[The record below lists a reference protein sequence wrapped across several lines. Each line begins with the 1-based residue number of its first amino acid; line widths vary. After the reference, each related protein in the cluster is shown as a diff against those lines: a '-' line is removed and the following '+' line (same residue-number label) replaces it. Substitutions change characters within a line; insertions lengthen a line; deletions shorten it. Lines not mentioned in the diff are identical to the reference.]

1 MKQETEEQQDF
12 VKDLTKMSDDFDR
25 WYTDVVRKAE
35 LADWSGI
42 RGMMVVRAY
51 GWAMWE
57 ALMRAFD
64 DMIKESGHEN
74 WAFPLLIPREYLMK
88 EAEHVEGFAPE
99 VAWVTKAGGGMEE
112 LEEPLAVRPTSES
125 IIGPLIK
132 RYIQSHRDL
141 PKLTNQWN
149 SVVRWEM
156 RSRLFLRS
164 REFWWQEGHTFHATA
179 QEGMDEAHLI
189 LGYYR
194 SIAEDWLA
202 VPVLIGRKSPSETFP
217 GAVYTLTLEGLMRD
231 GLALQMGTSHYF
243 GQNFSRAYDIS
254 FSNKDNERE
263 LCYSTSWG
271 ISTRMVGAIVMAH
284 GDDSG
289 LIVPPKVAPVQVIV
303 VPIFR
308 DDASR
313 AKVEAFIN
321 QWSPELKQHG
331 IRFRVDWRD
340 ERPGDKYAHWEL
352 KGVPIRLNVGA
363 RDIDAA
369 QVELVDRLSR
379 ERRAVPVSGIAMAL
393 VSELES
399 FQKRLFERA
408 LEYQRAN
415 TVELGTLDEVVSHF
429 PGRGGFAWVHR
440 IPHRLGDVR
449 VEMRPRSLPHLV
461 ERDFHRHAL
470 AVRPVRGHRV
480 DGVRG
485 ACDPGEDWQLVALLA
500 IWIALA
506 VIPLMV

>member
-12 VKDLTKMSDDFDR
+12 VKDITKMSDDFDR

-35 LADWSGI
+35 LADWSGV
-42 RGMMVVRAY
+42 RGMMVVRPY

-57 ALMRAFD
+57 TITRAFD

-74 WAFPLLIPREYLMK
+74 WAFPLLIPRSFLMK
-88 EAEHVEGFAPE
+88 EAEHIEGFAPE
-99 VAWVTKAGGGMEE
+99 VAWVTRAGAGNEE
-112 LEEPLAVRPTSES
+112 LEEPLAVRPTSETIVGS
-125 IIGPLIK
+125 LIK

-164 REFWWQEGHTFHATA
+164 REFWWQEGHTFHASA
-179 QEGMDEAHLI
+179 QEAIDEVALI

-202 VPVLIGRKSPSETFP
+202 VPVLGGKKTAAETFA

-243 GQNFSRAYDIS
+243 GQNFARAYDIS
-254 FSNKDNERE
+254 FSNTSNERE

-271 ISTRMVGAIVMAH
+271 ISTRMVGALVMAH

-289 LIVPPKVAPVQVIV
+289 LILPPKVAPIQVVV

-308 DDASR
+308 DDETR
-313 AKVEAFIN
+313 RKVEAFIES
-321 QWSPELKQHG
+321 WARSLKAAG
-331 IRFRVDWRD
+331 IRHRVDWRD

-352 KGVPIRLNVGA
+352 KGVPLRLNVGG
-363 RDIDAA
+363 RDVDAA

-379 ERRAVPVSGIAMAL
+379 ERRALPVAGIATAL
-393 VSELES
+393 RSELES
-399 FQKRLFERA
+399 FQKRLF
-408 LEYQRAN
+408 QRAQEVQRPN
-415 TVELGTLDEVVSHF
+415 PVELETLDEVVAHF
-429 PGRGGFAWVHR
+429 REKGGFVWTQWCGEEDEEER
-440 IPHRLGDVR
+440 IKADAGGVTIRTIDQNAKASGRCLVCGRPAKFR
-449 VEMRPRSLPHLV
+449 V
-461 ERDFHRHAL
+461 AL
-470 AVRPVRGHRV
+470 AK
-480 DGVRG
+480 
-485 ACDPGEDWQLVALLA
+485 AY
-500 IWIALA
+500 
-506 VIPLMV
+506 

>member
-1 MKQETEEQQDF
+1 MKQQAEEQQDF
-12 VKDLTKMSDDFDR
+12 VKEVTKMSEDFDR

-35 LADWSGI
+35 LADWSGV
-42 RGMMVVRAY
+42 RGMMVVRPY

-57 ALMRAFD
+57 AIQRAFD

-112 LEEPLAVRPTSES
+112 LEDPLAVRPTSET
-125 IIGPLIK
+125 IIGALIK

-164 REFWWQEGHTFHATA
+164 REFWWQEGHTFHASG
-179 QEGMDEAHLI
+179 QEAMEEADLI

-202 VPVLIGRKSPSETFP
+202 VPVLAGKKSPAETFP

-243 GQNFSRAYDIS
+243 GQNFARAYDIS

-263 LCYSTSWG
+263 LCHSTSWG
-271 ISTRMVGAIVMAH
+271 ISTRLVGALVMAH

-289 LIVPPKVAPVQVIV
+289 IIVPPKVAPIQVVI

-308 DDASR
+308 DAGSR
-313 AKVEAFIN
+313 SKVEEFISG
-321 QWSPELKQHG
+321 WAPSLKAAG
-331 IRFRVDWRD
+331 IRHRVDWRD

-363 RDIDAA
+363 RDADAGTA
-369 QVELVDRLSR
+369 EMVDRLSR
-379 ERRAVPVSGIAMAL
+379 VRTSIPVAGIAQRL
-393 VSELES
+393 DQELTA
-399 FQKRLFERA
+399 FQKKLFERA
-408 LEYQRAN
+408 QEFQREN
-415 TVELGTLDEVVSHF
+415 TFEMQTLDEVVAHF
-429 PGRGGFAWVHR
+429 KERGGFVWAPWCGDTEDETRIKNEAGGVTVRTIDPDATPGGKCLVCGKPAIHR
-440 IPHRLGDVR
+440 V
-449 VEMRPRSLPHLV
+449 
-461 ERDFHRHAL
+461 AL
-470 AVRPVRGHRV
+470 AK
-480 DGVRG
+480 
-485 ACDPGEDWQLVALLA
+485 AY
-500 IWIALA
+500 
-506 VIPLMV
+506 

>member
-1 MKQETEEQQDF
+1 MKQEVEEQQDF
-12 VKDLTKMSDDFDR
+12 VKEVTKMSDDFDR
-25 WYTDVVRKAE
+25 WYTEVIRKAE
-35 LADWSGI
+35 LADWSGV
-42 RGMMVVRAY
+42 RGMMVVRPY

-57 ALMRAFD
+57 AITRAFD

-74 WAFPLLIPREYLMK
+74 WAFPLLIPREFLMK
-88 EAEHVEGFAPE
+88 EAEHIEGFAPE
-99 VAWVTKAGGGMEE
+99 VAWVTRAGGSMEE
-112 LEEPLAVRPTSES
+112 LEEPLAVRPTSET

-164 REFWWQEGHTFHATA
+164 REFWWQEGHTFHAYA
-179 QEGMDEAHLI
+179 QEAMDEADMI

-202 VPVLIGRKSPSETFP
+202 VPVFVGRKSPAETFP
-217 GAVYTLTLEGLMRD
+217 GAVHTLTVEGLMRD

-243 GQNFSRAYDIS
+243 GQNFARAYDIS
-254 FSNKDNERE
+254 FSNKENERE

-271 ISTRMVGAIVMAH
+271 ISTRLVGALVMAH

-289 LIVPPKVAPVQVIV
+289 IIVPPRVAPVQVVV

-313 AKVEAFIN
+313 SKVEQYVAGF
-321 QWSPELKQHG
+321 SADLKKAG

-352 KGVPIRLNVGA
+352 KGVPIRLNVGG
-363 RDIDAA
+363 RDADAGT
-369 QVELVDRLSR
+369 VEMVDRLSR
-379 ERRAVPVSGIAMAL
+379 QKVSVPVAGIGARMQ
-393 VSELES
+393 SELDA
-399 FQKRLFERA
+399 FQTRLYQRA
-408 LEYQRAN
+408 LEFQRSN
-415 TVELGTLDEVVSHF
+415 TYELGTLDEVVAHF
-429 PGRGGFAWVHR
+429 RAKGGFVWTQWCGDTEEEAR
-440 IPHRLGDVR
+440 IKTEGGGVTIRTIDADAKVSGKCLVCDRPAKFR
-449 VEMRPRSLPHLV
+449 VSL
-461 ERDFHRHAL
+461 AK
-470 AVRPVRGHRV
+470 AY
-480 DGVRG
+480 
-485 ACDPGEDWQLVALLA
+485 
-500 IWIALA
+500 
-506 VIPLMV
+506 

>member
-1 MKQETEEQQDF
+1 MKETTIEEQQDF
-12 VKDLTKMSDDFDR
+12 VKDITKMSDDFDR

-35 LADWSGI
+35 MADWSGV
-42 RGMMVVRAY
+42 RGMMVVRPY

-57 ALMRAFD
+57 AITRAFD

-99 VAWVTKAGGGMEE
+99 VAWVTKAGRSMED

-125 IIGPLIK
+125 IIGALIK

-164 REFWWQEGHTFHATA
+164 REFWWQEGHTFHASGA
-179 QEGMDEAHLI
+179 EAMDETQLI

-202 VPVLIGRKSPSETFP
+202 VPVLSGKKSAAETFP

-243 GQNFSRAYDIS
+243 GQNFARAYDIS

-271 ISTRMVGAIVMAH
+271 ISTRLVGALVMAH

-289 LIVPPKVAPVQVIV
+289 LVVPPRVAPIQVVIVPIY
-303 VPIFR
+303 R
-308 DDASR
+308 DPESR
-313 AKVEAFIN
+313 SKVEAFIGS
-321 QWSPELKQHG
+321 WTPELKAAG
-331 IRFRVDWRD
+331 IRHRVDWRE

-352 KGVPIRLNVGA
+352 KGVPLRLNVGG
-363 RDIDAA
+363 RDAEA
-369 QVELVDRLSR
+369 GQVEMVDRLSR
-379 ERRAVPVSGIAMAL
+379 QRVTVPVSGIGQHLKDSLDA
-393 VSELES
+393 
-399 FQKRLFERA
+399 FQKKLFERA
-408 LEYQRAN
+408 LEFQQAN
-415 TVELGTLDEVVSHF
+415 TTELSTLAEVVAHF
-429 PGRGGFAWVHR
+429 KERGGFVWV
-440 IPHRLGDVR
+440 PWCGDAECEER
-449 VEMRPRSLPHLV
+449 VKAEAGGVTIRTLDGEEKPSGKCFVCGKPAKRRV
-461 ERDFHRHAL
+461 TL
-470 AVRPVRGHRV
+470 AK
-480 DGVRG
+480 
-485 ACDPGEDWQLVALLA
+485 AY
-500 IWIALA
+500 
-506 VIPLMV
+506 

>member
-1 MKQETEEQQDF
+1 MKETVEEQQDF
-12 VKDLTKMSDDFDR
+12 VKDITKMSDDFDR

-35 LADWSGI
+35 LADWSGV
-42 RGMMVVRAY
+42 RGMMVVRPY

-57 ALMRAFD
+57 AIQRAFD

-74 WAFPLLIPREYLMK
+74 WAFPLLIPRELLVK
-88 EAEHVEGFAPE
+88 EAEHIEGFGPE
-99 VAWVTKAGGGMEE
+99 VAWVTKAGAAMEE
-112 LEEPLAVRPTSES
+112 LEEPLAVRPTSET
-125 IIGPLIK
+125 IIGHIIR

-164 REFWWQEGHTFHATA
+164 REFWWQEGHTFHASA
-179 QEGMDEAHLI
+179 KEAIEEADLI

-194 SIAEDWLA
+194 SVAEDWLA
-202 VPVLIGRKSPSETFP
+202 VPVLVGKKSPAETFP
-217 GAVYTLTLEGLMRD
+217 GAVHTLTLEGLMRD

-243 GQNFSRAYDIS
+243 GQNFARAYDIS

-289 LIVPPKVAPVQVIV
+289 LIVPPKVAPVQVVV

-352 KGVPIRLNVGA
+352 KGVPLRLNVGA
-363 RDIDAA
+363 RDVDAA

-379 ERRAVPVSGIAMAL
+379 ERRALLVSGIATAL
-393 VSELES
+393 TSELER

-408 LEYQRAN
+408 QEYQRAN

-429 PGRGGFAWVHR
+429 RSRGGFAWVEWCGDEAEEA
-440 IPHRLGDVR
+440 RLKADSGGVTIRTIDEHAKPSGKCFVCGQPAKYR
-449 VEMRPRSLPHLV
+449 V
-461 ERDFHRHAL
+461 AL
-470 AVRPVRGHRV
+470 AK
-480 DGVRG
+480 
-485 ACDPGEDWQLVALLA
+485 AY
-500 IWIALA
+500 
-506 VIPLMV
+506 

>member
-12 VKDLTKMSDDFDR
+12 VKEVTKMSDDFDR

-35 LADWSGI
+35 MADWSGV
-42 RGMMVVRAY
+42 RGMMVVRPY

-88 EAEHVEGFAPE
+88 EAEHIEGFAPE
-99 VAWVTKAGGGMEE
+99 VAWVTKAGGKMEE
-112 LEEPLAVRPTSES
+112 LEDPLAVRPTSET
-125 IIGPLIK
+125 IIGALIR

-164 REFWWQEGHTFHATA
+164 REFWWQEGHTFHAYA
-179 QEGMDEAHLI
+179 QEAMDEAALI

-194 SIAEDWLA
+194 SIAEDWMA
-202 VPVLIGRKSPSETFP
+202 VPVLAGKKSPAETFP
-217 GAVYTLTLEGLMRD
+217 GAVYTLTVEGLMRD

-243 GQNFSRAYDIS
+243 GQNFARAYDIS
-254 FSNKDNERE
+254 FSNKENERE
-263 LCYSTSWG
+263 LCHSTSWG
-271 ISTRMVGAIVMAH
+271 MSTRLVGALVMAH

-289 LIVPPKVAPVQVIV
+289 LIVPPKVAPIQVIV

-313 AKVEAFIN
+313 DKVERFIN
-321 QWSPELKQHG
+321 AWSPQLKAAG
-331 IRFRVDWRD
+331 IRHRVDWRD

-363 RDIDAA
+363 RDADAR
-369 QVELVDRLSR
+369 QVEMVDRLTRQKQSVAVSGLVDRLR
-379 ERRAVPVSGIAMAL
+379 T
-393 VSELES
+393 ELDG
-399 FQKRLFERA
+399 FQRRLFERA
-408 LEYQRAN
+408 QKFQRDN
-415 TVELGTLDEVVSHF
+415 TYELRTLDEVVAHF
-429 PGRGGFAWVHR
+429 RDRAGFVWVGWCGDGEEEARIKAEAGGVTIRTIDEASRPSGTCLVCGRPAKHR
-440 IPHRLGDVR
+440 V
-449 VEMRPRSLPHLV
+449 
-461 ERDFHRHAL
+461 AL
-470 AVRPVRGHRV
+470 AK
-480 DGVRG
+480 
-485 ACDPGEDWQLVALLA
+485 AY
-500 IWIALA
+500 
-506 VIPLMV
+506 

>member
-1 MKQETEEQQDF
+1 MKPETEEQQDF
-12 VKDLTKMSDDFDR
+12 VKEVTKISVDFDR

-35 LADWSGI
+35 LADWSGV
-42 RGMMVVRAY
+42 RGMMVVRPY

-57 ALMRAFD
+57 AVMRAFD

-74 WAFPLLIPREYLMK
+74 WAFPLLIPRGYLVK

-164 REFWWQEGHTFHATA
+164 REFWWQEGHTFHASA
-179 QEGMDEAHLI
+179 QEAIDEAALI
-189 LGYYR
+189 LSYYR

-202 VPVLIGRKSPSETFP
+202 VPVLSGRKSPAETFP
-217 GAVYTLTLEGLMRD
+217 GAVHTLTIEGLMRD

-243 GQNFSRAYDIS
+243 GQNFARAYDIS
-254 FSNKDNERE
+254 FSNKENERE

-271 ISTRMVGAIVMAH
+271 MSTRLVGALVMAH

-289 LIVPPKVAPVQVIV
+289 LIVPPKVAPIQVVV

-308 DDASR
+308 DDESR
-313 AKVEAFIN
+313 RKVERFVGG
-321 QWSPELKQHG
+321 WSGELKAAG

-352 KGVPIRLNVGA
+352 KGVPLRLNVGA
-363 RDIDAA
+363 RDADAG
-369 QVELVDRLSR
+369 QVEMVDRLTR
-379 ERRAVPVSGIAMAL
+379 EKVGVPVSGLAQRLHA
-393 VSELES
+393 ELER
-399 FQKRLFERA
+399 FQSRLYERA
-408 LEYQRAN
+408 QKFQQDN
-415 TVELGTLDEVVSHF
+415 TYELRTLDEVVAHF
-429 PGRGGFAWVHR
+429 RERAGFVWVSWCGETEEEARVKAEAGGVTIRTIDESTKPSGSCFVCGQPAKF
-440 IPHRLGDVR
+440 R
-449 VEMRPRSLPHLV
+449 VSL
-461 ERDFHRHAL
+461 AK
-470 AVRPVRGHRV
+470 AY
-480 DGVRG
+480 
-485 ACDPGEDWQLVALLA
+485 
-500 IWIALA
+500 
-506 VIPLMV
+506 

>member
-35 LADWSGI
+35 VADWSGI

-51 GWAMWE
+51 GWAMRE

-88 EAEHVEGFAPE
+88 EAEPVEGFAPE

-164 REFWWQEGHTFHATA
+164 REFWWQEGHTFHASGEEA
-179 QEGMDEAHLI
+179 MDEAQLI
-189 LGYYR
+189 LRYYR

-202 VPVLIGRKSPSETFP
+202 VPVLSAKKTPAETFP
-217 GAVYTLTLEGLMRD
+217 GAVYTLTVEGLMRD

-243 GQNFSRAYDIS
+243 GQNFARAYDIS
-254 FSNKDNERE
+254 FSNKENERE

-271 ISTRMVGAIVMAH
+271 ISTRLVGAIVMAH

-289 LIVPPKVAPVQVIV
+289 LLVPPNVAPVQVVV

-313 AKVEAFIN
+313 TKVEGFIDG
-321 QWSPELKQHG
+321 WARELKAAG
-331 IRFRVDWRD
+331 IRYKVDWRD

-352 KGVPIRLNVGA
+352 KGVPLRLNVGP
-363 RDIDAA
+363 RDADAG
-369 QVELVDRLSR
+369 QVEMVDRLSR
-379 ERRAVPVSGIAMAL
+379 QKVSVPVTGIAGRL
-393 VSELES
+393 TDELDA
-399 FQKRLFERA
+399 FQQKLFERA
-408 LEYQRAN
+408 QEFQRQN
-415 TVELGTLDEVVSHF
+415 TFELSTLDDVVRLF
-429 PGRGGFAWVHR
+429 REPAGFVRTTCCGDAECEAKIKAAAGGVTIRTLDPDEKATGKCLVCGK
-440 IPHRLGDVR
+440 PAKYR
-449 VEMRPRSLPHLV
+449 VSL
-461 ERDFHRHAL
+461 AK
-470 AVRPVRGHRV
+470 AY
-480 DGVRG
+480 
-485 ACDPGEDWQLVALLA
+485 
-500 IWIALA
+500 
-506 VIPLMV
+506 